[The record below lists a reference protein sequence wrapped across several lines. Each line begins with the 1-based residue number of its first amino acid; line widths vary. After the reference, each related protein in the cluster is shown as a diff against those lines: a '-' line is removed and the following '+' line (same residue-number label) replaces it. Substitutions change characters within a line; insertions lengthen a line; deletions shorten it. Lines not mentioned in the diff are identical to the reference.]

1 MVFKINSRMKVLVTL
16 DIPSVGIENL
26 KKEGLEVAV
35 WEEGRP
41 MTPDELLEQ
50 AKKADALLSTSSD
63 KLDSQFLRA
72 SSHLKI
78 ISQFSAGYDNMD
90 VAEAAR
96 LGIVLANAPDAMTD
110 ATADIAFMLMLATS
124 RKLCYMHKKII
135 GGDWG
140 EFRPQANLGM
150 ELKGK
155 TLGIFGLGKIGFEL
169 AKRCKGAYEMDILY
183 TNRSR
188 NKLAEEKLGAKWVP
202 FGELLEK
209 SDVVSVHSALTEQT
223 KGLFNAAVFR
233 KMKKSAIFIN
243 TSRGAVH
250 DERDLSEAL
259 RTGDIWGAGLDV
271 TNPEPMDKNN
281 PLLFMENVAVA
292 PHIGSATIEA
302 RNEMSRQAAE
312 NIIQFSRGEEVRRRI
327 G

>member
-1 MVFKINSRMKVLVTL
+1 MLVTL
-16 DIPSVGIENL
+16 DIPAVGIENL

-35 WEEGRP
+35 WEAGRP
-41 MTPDELLEQ
+41 MTREELLVQ
-50 AKKADALLSTSSD
+50 AKKADALLSTSAD

-110 ATADIAFMLMLATS
+110 ATADIAFMLMLAAS
-124 RKLCYMHKKII
+124 RKLCFMHKKII
-135 GGDWG
+135 AGDWG
-140 EFRPQANLGM
+140 EFRPQAHLGQ

-169 AKRCKGAYEMDILY
+169 AKRCKGAYNMDILY
-183 TNRSR
+183 TNRSQ
-188 NKLAEEKLGAKWVP
+188 NKLAEEKLGARLVP
-202 FGELLEK
+202 FGELLER
-209 SDVVSVHSALTEQT
+209 SDVVSVHCALTEQT
-223 KGLFNAAVFR
+223 KGLFNAAVFS

-250 DERDLSEAL
+250 NEADLIEAL
-259 RTGDIWGAGLDV
+259 RNGDIWGAGLDV
-271 TNPEPMDKNN
+271 TNPEPMEKNN
-281 PLLFMENVAVA
+281 PLLFMENVALA

-312 NIIQFSRGEEVRRRI
+312 NIIQFSRGNPVPNPVPKLLP
-327 G
+327 